1 MQISIEWFHLF
12 YLSVMFKKL
21 SVALS
26 AFLVV
31 LVTILS
37 SCFISCDSDNDTELL
52 ISIVDSLGE
61 RVEGKVYVLRDGTY
75 SAYANGVFS
84 GNLKLYKVESTEY
97 LRYSCEPGNYLIIAT
112 SILPGEIKGHRGH
125 SNVTALKRRNCY
137 CCDCSR
143 ITKRMNLLNGSRGQ
157 ALDPLTFKTS
167 VDREQGVFIR

>member
-1 MQISIEWFHLF
+1 MQISIEWFRLF

-75 SAYANGVFS
+75 SAYANGMFS
-84 GNLKLYKVESTEY
+84 GNLKQYKVGSTEY

-112 SILPGEIKGHRGH
+112 SILPGEIKEHRGH
-125 SNVTALKRRNCY
+125 SNVTALK
-137 CCDCSR
+137 DETV
-143 ITKRMNLLNGSRGQ
+143 IAVI
-157 ALDPLTFKTS
+157 AL
-167 VDREQGVFIR
+167 E